1 MVFILATFIH
11 VVKNSTGDAFK
22 ETIINSYKSAS
33 FEFNGGFIGAVL
45 GWLLLTLGKAPA
57 VIISVVLFIVDL
69 LLMTG
74 LTIFQ
79 FVAGAAKACKSYIRK
94 GCSGY

>member
-1 MVFILATFIH
+1 MLLKIQQAMHLR
-11 VVKNSTGDAFK
+11 
-22 ETIINSYKSAS
+22 ELIINSYKSAS

-74 LTIFQ
+74 LTILQ
-79 FVAGAAKACKSYIRK
+79 FVAGAAKPAKVTYKRLLRLLK
-94 GCSGY
+94 NELNAEE